1 MGKKIIDLV
10 RAIIFNRWFIIA
22 VVIILL
28 LLPTILFARMW
39 CQDIPGF
46 SSTFQESV
54 CTYLIEEK
62 PVTDATL
69 LSFTQLFILAIL
81 ASNWNLISGFT
92 GYIDFGHAVFFGLGC
107 FATAL
112 LMGSSRW
119 EAWPALFSDWS
130 FWPAMIGG
138 GVIAAIF
145 AVIIGSATL
154 RLKGPYFSIAMLGT
168 LVAMR
173 EILRTSSNISGGGL
187 GLSLPVYLNRP
198 MFYYLSLIILLI
210 VVNFIRWLRSTEFG
224 ASLVAIREDEVG
236 AEMRGINTTLNKITV
251 FTIAAFL
258 TGTVGGMWAYQNT
271 FIDVNIAFN
280 QNRTIDMVM
289 TTMLGGLGTVAGP
302 VIGSTIIYW
311 LRDVLW
317 ANFLLFHQI
326 FEGLLLIIIVLFVPE
341 GIMGLFNKESSG
353 TSLNRIVKGWFKKEP
368 EERPRTP

>member
-1 MGKKIIDLV
+1 
-10 RAIIFNRWFIIA
+10 
-22 VVIILL
+22 
-28 LLPTILFARMW
+28 
-39 CQDIPGF
+39 
-46 SSTFQESV
+46 
-54 CTYLIEEK
+54 
-62 PVTDATL
+62 
-69 LSFTQLFILAIL
+69 
-81 ASNWNLISGFT
+81 
-92 GYIDFGHAVFFGLGC
+92 
-107 FATAL
+107 
-112 LMGSSRW
+112 
-119 EAWPALFSDWS
+119 
-130 FWPAMIGG
+130 
-138 GVIAAIF
+138 
-145 AVIIGSATL
+145 
-154 RLKGPYFSIAMLGT
+154 
-168 LVAMR
+168 
-173 EILRTSSNISGGGL
+173 
-187 GLSLPVYLNRP
+187 
-198 MFYYLSLIILLI
+198 LLI

-341 GIMGLFNKESSG
+341 GIMGLFNKEGTG

-368 EERPRTP
+368 EENPRTS